1 MKNDYIVVIDS
12 GIGGLSTLAE
22 CVRNSRFNYYYI
34 ADNKNIPY
42 GTHSQA
48 EIQQFLTEIITNL
61 KKFCDFKIV
70 ILACNT
76 ATTTSIEYLRKR
88 FSNLVFIGTEP
99 AIKLAYNLGCKNVL
113 TLTTPATATQN
124 KFKNLISSVNCN
136 VKVLTIET
144 LAKNIEDFITQ
155 KSYFSYAKL
164 LKNIMEIMHNSKG
177 FDCVVLGCTH
187 YVFLKKYLAKFTKIQ
202 LLDGN
207 AGVQKQLSKVSDSAG
222 QICCDK
228 FRIKLDNT
236 LRQKRSKQI
245 YKKILSQI
253 LANGEDL

>member
-22 CVRNSRFNYYYI
+22 CIRHNRFNYYYV

-48 EIQQFLTEIITNL
+48 EIQQFLTKIITNL

-76 ATTTSIEYLRKR
+76 ATTTSIEFLRKR

-99 AIKLAYNLGCKNVL
+99 AIKLAYNLGYKNVL
-113 TLTTPATATQN
+113 VLTTPATATQN
-124 KFKNLISSVNCN
+124 KFNKLISAVDCSVR
-136 VKVLTIET
+136 VLTIES
-144 LAKNIEDFITQ
+144 LAKNIEDFITR

-164 LKNIMEIMHNSKG
+164 LKNIMEIVHNSNG
-177 FDCVVLGCTH
+177 CDCVVLGCTH

-207 AGVQKQLSKVSDSAG
+207 AGVQKQLSKVSDSAE
-222 QICCDK
+222 QIYCDK
-228 FRIKLDNT
+228 IRVKFDNT
-236 LRQKRSKQI
+236 SRQKCSKQI